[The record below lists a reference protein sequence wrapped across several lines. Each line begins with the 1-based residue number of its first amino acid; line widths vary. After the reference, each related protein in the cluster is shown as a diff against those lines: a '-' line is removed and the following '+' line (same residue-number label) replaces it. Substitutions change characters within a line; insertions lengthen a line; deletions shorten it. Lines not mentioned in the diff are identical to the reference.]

1 MKIHQW
7 KFLILFMCVHIF
19 TRIWVELFYGT
30 CLKCGFFLVYSS
42 SFIPVFLTQSLQSK
56 VWYHWNLK
64 VYEKI
69 QFSLWFR
76 SDYCQYR
83 NFSLKVAIFPNFHQ
97 KTCWC
102 VCVFIF
108 FHLLVSSGCM
118 TSVIYVRCWDQWSFV
133 VSITRGFCKV
143 PSSPFSNLSYFTSK
157 DKNSSWPR
165 TGEKIW
171 YNVLHENMI
180 YWYRI

>member
-7 KFLILFMCVHIF
+7 KFLILFMYVHIF

-42 SFIPVFLTQSLQSK
+42 SFILVFLTQSLKSK

-97 KTCWC
+97 KTCWY

-118 TSVIYVRCWDQWSFV
+118 TSVIWDVRINDLLLWVLLGASAKFL
-133 VSITRGFCKV
+133 
-143 PSSPFSNLSYFTSK
+143 PPFSNLSYFTSK
-157 DKNSSWPR
+157 DKNSSWPL
-165 TGEKIW
+165 TGEKMIW
-171 YNVLHENMI
+171 YNVLHENI